1 MEGAGPG
8 WRLGRALWIKAGQT
22 SNPAS
27 LLLGLLFM
35 SWPFCPLRF
44 LFVLTSFMFSFR
56 PLFRE
61 GKSLLH
67 RKSGGLRLI
76 TNTWLA
82 CWRITRTLLLANR
95 NTLSLNRESQTHNQD
110 LLEDVRSEDLPFC
123 CWGLKQGAAW
133 FVEQVQTQ
141 AYFSSN
147 RPMHTQC
154 DIPC

>member
-1 MEGAGPG
+1 MEVFIVMEGAGPG

-27 LLLGLLFM
+27 LLLGLFFM

-95 NTLSLNRESQTHNQD
+95 NTLSLNRESQTHNQNRSWGCQIWRLAI
-110 LLEDVRSEDLPFC
+110 LLLRTEARSSLVCRTSTNSSLF
-123 CWGLKQGAAW
+123 
-133 FVEQVQTQ
+133 FVK
-141 AYFSSN
+141 
-147 RPMHTQC
+147 
-154 DIPC
+154 